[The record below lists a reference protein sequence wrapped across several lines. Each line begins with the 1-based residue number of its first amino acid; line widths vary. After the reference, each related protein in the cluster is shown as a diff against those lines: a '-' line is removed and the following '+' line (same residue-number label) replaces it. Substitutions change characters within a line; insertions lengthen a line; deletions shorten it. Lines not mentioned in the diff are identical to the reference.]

1 MYYYSKHIGDYR
13 SATAHLDLLHHGVY
27 QYLLETCYLN
37 EQPLPNDMVK
47 ICRLC
52 GARTQEEKEAV
63 QNIIDEFFTLTDDGW
78 VNNRVEKE
86 ISSYQANADKNRANG
101 AKGGRP
107 RKNKPKENPLGFDS
121 VLVGLEKDAI
131 SKPNQKATINHKPI
145 TNNHEPITMNQYK
158 YVFDL
163 DYVNAN
169 LLKSGVYMVDQKF
182 VDELQPQF
190 ELYYADQ
197 PMTDN
202 KALAKFVQ
210 WILRNTKSNSNQNS
224 YQTAAQKT
232 EAEHD
237 KWKKAE
243 QQAFGE
249 KDVTPK
255 KKILIE
261 DVGHA

>member
-1 MYYYSKHIGDYR
+1 MSKTGFLEPLEDLAYR
-13 SATAHLDLLHHGVY
+13 RMLDL
-27 QYLLETCYLN
+27 CYLT
-37 EQPLPNDMVK
+37 EKPLPESIDEIAMLIRMRSHCDSIAVVLRYFFELTADGYINDMAVRVIAEYQGK
-47 ICRLC
+47 SSKAKASA
-52 GARTQEEKEAV
+52 GARWEKERAKKL
-63 QNIIDEFFTLTDDGW
+63 NESKGLCDGD
-78 VNNRVEKE
+78 
-86 ISSYQANADKNRANG
+86 ANALRTECEGNA
-101 AKGGRP
+101 
-107 RKNKPKENPLGFDS
+107 
-121 VLVGLEKDAI
+121 
-131 SKPNQKATINHKPI
+131 NHKPI

>member
-1 MYYYSKHIGDYR
+1 MHYYEHNIGDYR
-13 SATAHLDLLHHGVY
+13 RDTGHLT
-27 QYLLETCYLN
+27 LLEHGIYRSLIDTYYLTQ
-37 EQPLPNDMVK
+37 QPLFSDIAK
-47 ICRLC
+47 IMRAHCVRTADEQKALENVLSDFFVLTERGYEHKRC
-52 GARTQEEKEAV
+52 EEGIEGYTEKSAKSKKAAEARWSKNSKSDAENMQTQCER
-63 QNIIDEFFTLTDDGW
+63 I
-78 VNNRVEKE
+78 
-86 ISSYQANADKNRANG
+86 
-101 AKGGRP
+101 P
-107 RKNKPKENPLGFDS
+107 
-121 VLVGLEKDAI
+121 DAI
-131 SKPNQKATINHKPI
+131 PTINHKPI

-261 DVGHA
+261 DVGHSSDFIR